1 MRHLQTVLSMSSM
14 ALFLAV
20 WDVAAQTNLT
30 PQKSDDRTGRIVVSD
45 QQANVE
51 GVNFTALPDRLER
64 QRLPAE
70 IKDRLRRFEQAR
82 DRYVK
87 EEQALLKRLRGAATD
102 EERDR
107 VRAQLEK
114 QRQDLLDRAKNLRE
128 DVSKRLEEIRGR
140 LRPMSEVLDDARQSA
155 RDSAGTVRKRRGQ
168 D

>member
-1 MRHLQTVLSMSSM
+1 MRYLPSIAWVGSITVLAAAWNLS
-14 ALFLAV
+14 
-20 WDVAAQTNLT
+20 AQTNLT
-30 PQKSDDRTGRIVVSD
+30 PQKTEDRTGRIVVSD

-51 GVNFTALPDRLER
+51 GATISALPDRLER

-70 IKDRLRRFEQAR
+70 IKDRLRRFELAR

-128 DVSKRLEEIRGR
+128 DVSKRIEDIRGR
-140 LRPMSEVLDDARQSA
+140 LRPMSEVLDDARQNA
-155 RDSAGTVRKRRGQ
+155 RDSGKPVRKRRGQ

>member
-1 MRHLQTVLSMSSM
+1 MTYLQPVVWVISFALLS
-14 ALFLAV
+14 AAWNL
-20 WDVAAQTNLT
+20 AAQTNLT
-30 PQKSDDRTGRIVVSD
+30 PQKTEDRTGRIVVSD
-45 QQANVE
+45 QQATVE
-51 GVNFTALPDRLER
+51 GANVSALPDRLER
-64 QRLPAE
+64 QRLPTE
-70 IKDRLRRFEQAR
+70 IKDRLRRFELAR

-128 DVSKRLEEIRGR
+128 DVSKRIEDIRGR
-140 LRPMSEVLDDARQSA
+140 LRPMSEVLDDARQNA
-155 RDSAGTVRKRRGQ
+155 RDSANPVRKRRGQ